1 MVEIGHIIGE
11 LLLRHNCVIIPSFG
25 GFVAKQTSA
34 VIDYSSG
41 IMTPPK
47 KSLLFNRL
55 LINNDGL
62 LIAEVSKELN
72 ISYDG
77 AVAAVQSVVAEW
89 NAKLSHGER
98 IVLETVGFLFAD
110 LERNICFEQDRF
122 FNLRLESYGL
132 GKVYFISEDDVKYIE
147 HSQRKEVVTPV
158 LTIVK
163 DEPQLVTAYSDKVLP
178 SEEII
183 HPGNLPIETISVGDA
198 DKKARHYVWRYVAAA
213 CFLPIAFYSFW
224 IPAKT
229 NVLESGML
237 SIRDFNPFHTSNKG
251 EYKKQPVTFRENG
264 SKKNSLEA
272 VIANLSKDSAVY
284 HFHYDENLIMPV
296 RLEKVDLPSLEE
308 NNDARVNQHETSAS
322 RPISVNTQ
330 QLERAADSKSKSSIS
345 DSGKLEYIVGSFENE
360 TNANNLVL
368 TLKNK
373 GIQAEIS
380 GKFNGL
386 IRVSAGK
393 ATDEQAL
400 QKIIQKVN
408 SLGFEGWISK

>member
-1 MVEIGHIIGE
+1 
-11 LLLRHNCVIIPSFG
+11 
-25 GFVAKQTSA
+25 
-34 VIDYSSG
+34 
-41 IMTPPK
+41 
-47 KSLLFNRL
+47 
-55 LINNDGL
+55 
-62 LIAEVSKELN
+62 
-72 ISYDG
+72 
-77 AVAAVQSVVAEW
+77 
-89 NAKLSHGER
+89 
-98 IVLETVGFLFAD
+98 
-110 LERNICFEQDRF
+110 
-122 FNLRLESYGL
+122 
-132 GKVYFISEDDVKYIE
+132 
-147 HSQRKEVVTPV
+147 
-158 LTIVK
+158 
-163 DEPQLVTAYSDKVLP
+163 
-178 SEEII
+178 
-183 HPGNLPIETISVGDA
+183 
-198 DKKARHYVWRYVAAA
+198 
-213 CFLPIAFYSFW
+213 
-224 IPAKT
+224 
-229 NVLESGML
+229 
-237 SIRDFNPFHTSNKG
+237 
-251 EYKKQPVTFRENG
+251 
-264 SKKNSLEA
+264 LEA

>member
-62 LIAEVSKELN
+62 LISEVSKELN

-77 AVAAVQSVVAEW
+77 AVATVQSLVDEW
-89 NAKLSHGER
+89 NIKLSHGER
-98 IVLETVGFLFAD
+98 IVLENVGFLFAD

-183 HPGNLPIETISVGDA
+183 QPGNLPIETISVGDA
-198 DKKARHYVWRYVAAA
+198 DKKARRYVWRYVAAA
-213 CFLPIAFYSFW
+213 CFLPIAFY
-224 IPAKT
+224 
-229 NVLESGML
+229 
-237 SIRDFNPFHTSNKG
+237 
-251 EYKKQPVTFRENG
+251 
-264 SKKNSLEA
+264 
-272 VIANLSKDSAVY
+272 
-284 HFHYDENLIMPV
+284 
-296 RLEKVDLPSLEE
+296 
-308 NNDARVNQHETSAS
+308 
-322 RPISVNTQ
+322 
-330 QLERAADSKSKSSIS
+330 
-345 DSGKLEYIVGSFENE
+345 
-360 TNANNLVL
+360 
-368 TLKNK
+368 
-373 GIQAEIS
+373 
-380 GKFNGL
+380 
-386 IRVSAGK
+386 
-393 ATDEQAL
+393 
-400 QKIIQKVN
+400 
-408 SLGFEGWISK
+408 